1 MKERTR
7 KRIELVLVLLPIFVL
22 MALGWL
28 GTEGDVG
35 HKVTVLTLS
44 AMVVAV
50 AAGYLTLKQREMA
63 FNQRLFMTMVLMVTG
78 GSCFLLQKTDFLYMP
93 MLIGVMLLAII
104 IDEQLAVMMHLALV
118 AIVAMVGAFGTVFLL
133 YYGILG
139 VAAGLTVTYAKE
151 RHQMLMVVGGL
162 GGFGAVL
169 LALLT
174 YGVDNSVSLLA
185 VAMAFGNTALS
196 IILVIGS
203 LPLWESLFNV
213 TTPLKLLEFASTDHQ
228 LMQRLLVEAPGTY
241 HHVQMVGNLA
251 ERGAKAIGANALLAK
266 TAAIYHDIGK
276 LKEPGYF
283 IENQNGGPNP
293 HDDIDALD
301 SARIIIEHV
310 TYGVK
315 LAKTHK
321 LPAPITHIIEQ
332 HHGTSLVV
340 YFYHKAKGYDDGVHY
355 EEKDFRYPGPKPQTR
370 EAAVVMLADCVEAF
384 VRSLPEQD
392 RNLEKIRWI
401 IDTIK
406 RQKFEDGQ
414 LDDCG
419 LKISDLKLIGEAFM
433 QVYKGLYHERIA
445 YPENNL

>member
-1 MKERTR
+1 MKERTK
-7 KRIELVLVLLPIFVL
+7 KRIEYVVVLGPILVLAV
-22 MALGWL
+22 LGWL
-28 GTEGDVG
+28 CTEGDVG
-35 HKVTVLTLS
+35 HKVTVLTLNIMV
-44 AMVVAV
+44 MVVAT
-50 AAGYLTLKQREMA
+50 AYLVLKKRGMA
-63 FNQRLFMTMVLMVTG
+63 FNQKFFMTMVLTITG
-78 GSCFLLQKTDFLYMP
+78 ASCLALQKTNFLFMP

-104 IDEQLAVMMHLALV
+104 IGEELAVVMHLALV
-118 AIVAMVGAFGTVFLL
+118 TIVALVGAWGVVFLL

-139 VAAGLTVTYAKE
+139 VAAGLTVNYAKE
-151 RHQMLMVVGGL
+151 RHKMLMIVGGL
-162 GGFGAVL
+162 GAFGTVL

-174 YGVDNSVSLLA
+174 YGVENSVSPTALA
-185 VAMAFGNTALS
+185 LAFGNTALS

-213 TTPLKLLEFASTDHQ
+213 TTPLKLLEFVSTDHE
-228 LMQRLLVEAPGTY
+228 LMQRLLEEAPGTY

-251 ERGAKAIGANALLAK
+251 ERGAKAIGADALLAK

-301 SARIIIEHV
+301 SASIITDHV
-310 TYGVK
+310 AYGVK
-315 LAKTHK
+315 LAKEHK
-321 LPAPITHIIEQ
+321 LPTPIVQIIRE

-340 YFYHKAKGYDDGVHY
+340 YFYHKAKGYQDGMAY

-384 VRSLPEQD
+384 VRSLPEQE

-401 IDTIK
+401 VDTIK
-406 RQKFEDGQ
+406 GQKFEDGQ

-433 QVYKGLYHERIA
+433 QVYNGLYHERIA
-445 YPENNL
+445 YPEKKI